1 MDVELRHV
9 KIKELVEAYSDN
21 GNNGVVAYRG
31 RLEVRPPYQ
40 REFVY
45 GDKKRNAV
53 IDTIRQGFPLNI
65 LYWVDREKE
74 IDGKRYEV
82 LDGQQRIISICEF
95 YKNNFSVKY
104 PEKEKYFRGLEINEQ
119 DDFLEYPLMV
129 YFCKG
134 TGSEKI
140 AWFRVINVAGE
151 MLNDQEML
159 NAVYHGLWL
168 TDAKIKFSKPNNDAE
183 EYKDYLTGSAK
194 RQDYLRTAI
203 AWAGNGD
210 IEEYMSLHHTEDHAT
225 KLWEHFESVM
235 NWMKNIFPDYEK
247 EMKGIDWG
255 ALYKKYKDA
264 NLDPKKLRKEIN
276 KLMAD
281 DDVTNKKGIYPFVLG
296 EGEHH
301 LNIRAFTD
309 TQKKTKFKQQGEKC
323 ANDKCPNTD
332 KKMTIADMEGDHI
345 TPWSEGGKTEPDN
358 LQILCKECNRRKGAK

>member
-1 MDVELRHV
+1 MEVELKHI
-9 KIKELVEAYSDN
+9 KIRDLVEGYADN

-31 RLEVRPPYQ
+31 RLEVRPSYQ

-45 GDKKRNAV
+45 GDEKRNAV

-74 IDGKRYEV
+74 IDGKRFEV

-104 PEKEKYFRGLEINEQ
+104 PDKDKYFRGLESNEQ
-119 DDFLEYPLMV
+119 EDFLDYELMV

-134 TGSEKI
+134 TDSEKI

-159 NAVYHGLWL
+159 NAVYHGEWL

-183 EYKDYLTGSAK
+183 EYKGYLNGSAK
-194 RQDYLRTAI
+194 RQDYLRTALL
-203 AWAGNGD
+203 WAGNGKV
-210 IEEYMSLHHTEDHAT
+210 EKYMADNHKESHAT
-225 KLWEHFESVM
+225 KLWEHFETVM
-235 NWMKNIFPDYEK
+235 NWTRNTFPKYRK

-255 ALYKKYKDA
+255 TLYDNHKDD
-264 NLDPKKLRKEIN
+264 NLDPKDLEMRIVELLK
-276 KLMAD
+276 D
-281 DDVTNKKGIYPFVLG
+281 DDVTNKKGVYEYVLNG
-296 EGEHH
+296 EEKH

-309 TQKKTKFKQQGEKC
+309 TQKRQKYEEQKGKC
-323 ANDKCPNTD
+323 AISGEELP
-332 KKMTIADMEGDHI
+332 IGEMEADHI
-345 TPWSEGGKTEPDN
+345 DPWSEGGKTVYEN
-358 LQILCKECNRRKGAK
+358 LQMISKKENRRKGAK